1 MNPVITTSVYV
12 TPCL

>member
-1 MNPVITTSVYV
+1 MNPIIMTSVYV